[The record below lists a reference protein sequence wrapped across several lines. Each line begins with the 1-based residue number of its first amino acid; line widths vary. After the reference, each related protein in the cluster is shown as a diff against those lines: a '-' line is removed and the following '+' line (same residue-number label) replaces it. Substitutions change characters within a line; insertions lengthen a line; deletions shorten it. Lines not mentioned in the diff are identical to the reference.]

1 MATPTTTA
9 LMPIDPA
16 VSPQRVARIL
26 PIRAN
31 LLPSEI
37 TAGRNARRTRFA
49 LIGAVLVV
57 VVVLARW

>member
-1 MATPTTTA
+1 MAIPTTTA

-16 VSPQRVARIL
+16 LSAQHVSRIP

-37 TAGRNARRTRFA
+37 TSGRNARRTRLV
-49 LIGAVLVV
+49 LIGAV
-57 VVVLARW
+57 VVVLALLGA